1 MEFNLVSFGIQL
13 RNIRNQL
20 NMTLEDVSELSGV
33 NAETIRRIES
43 GKVIPKLE
51 TLEFLSL
58 TYKRDI
64 SSLFLKYRCNSY
76 DYYINLKSRI
86 ENKLY
91 FMDLSNIEEELHEL
105 ENLISCTTNSFI
117 KLNMQQL
124 YILAQAMV
132 LYKRD
137 NDLDTAKDRLI
148 KAIRITIPDFT
159 VSCFDQYTYSHMES
173 WILIMIAIVEIDLF
187 NNILAMKILDFCT
200 KIIDINDK
208 LYILLYYN
216 LAFIYEKSEEYDKC
230 IAAADKGIMACQQ
243 NMNFFGLPVLYLY
256 KGIAMYHLGNEIYHD
271 CFSKSM
277 TLCQCFGQERFIRLV
292 SRKYKEIF
300 KV

>member
-58 TYKRDI
+58 TYKQDI
-64 SSLFLKYRCNSY
+64 SSLFLKYRCNSH
-76 DYYINLKSRI
+76 DYYVSLRTRI

-91 FMDLSNIEEELHEL
+91 FIDLSNIEEDLQEL
-105 ENLISCTTNSFI
+105 ENFIECTANSFL
-117 KLNMQQL
+117 KRDMRQL
-124 YILAQAMV
+124 YILTQAMV
-132 LYKRD
+132 LYKRE
-137 NDLDTAKDRLI
+137 NDFNSAMDHLT

-159 VSCFDQYTYSHMES
+159 ISRFAKYTYSHIES
-173 WILIMIAIVEIDLF
+173 WILIMFAIIEIELF
-187 NNILAMKILDFCT
+187 NNVLAMKILDFCT

-216 LAFIYEKSEEYDKC
+216 LAYIYENAKEYDKC
-230 IAAADKGIMACQQ
+230 VAMADKGITACQQ

-256 KGIAMYHLGNEIYHD
+256 KGIAMYRLGDEGYHD
-271 CFSKSM
+271 YFAKAI

-292 SRKYKEIF
+292 SKKYEELF